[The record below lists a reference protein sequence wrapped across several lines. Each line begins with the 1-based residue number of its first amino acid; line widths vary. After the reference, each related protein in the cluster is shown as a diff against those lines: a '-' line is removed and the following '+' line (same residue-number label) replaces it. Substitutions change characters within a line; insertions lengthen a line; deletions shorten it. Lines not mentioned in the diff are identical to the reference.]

1 MAIIFLW
8 VSRNLFHI
16 GWNGN
21 YELWVKNPIATIP
34 IAHGIWDPHFG
45 LSISDRA
52 ATTCRAAHILCL
64 HSTCQ
69 WAAATC
75 AYSSGKSDYTIVL
88 SYSGIYNW
96 LYTLGFNSVFHLY
109 NFVMICELL
118 AVISIPLGK
127 VHLIYLE
134 DTLQW
139 SWQSHRIVGFT
150 LNLELL
156 AAKDT
161 DIKVGPIFIW
171 PFKLFVAYFDL
182 GNLRLNF
189 HTGIIIG
196 FLSIA
201 WCGHLVH
208 VAIPI
213 SRGMHLGGLTTQ
225 WSISLYPFYTG
236 NWVLYSLDIVGAG
249 SRKYQHGCCDL
260 QGRCDLPILT
270 FLGGLKS
277 NTISLYLT
285 DIAHHHL
292 GVGILF
298 VWASHVYLS
307 LYKGFGH
314 RIRDVFFVNGNSGP
328 MIPPLGKSVD
338 LQLSL
343 ALGGSCVITSVVAQ
357 DIYSLSPYLYWIYD
371 TLTLISNYV
380 HHSWIAS
387 SLMMGSFV
395 HGSLFLIR
403 DSTKKNIEIGVVYRV
418 LELKATILSHLS
430 WLCLWIG
437 FHLLCIYLHN
447 DTIAAFGEQDKQLL
461 IEPVF
466 GQVLQGSSGKAFYSL
481 GGLRVNEIFDSFLI
495 PLGPGDLLAHHAIS
509 LALHVTTLI
518 VLKGSLDGCGS
529 KLMPDKLYL
538 GFGYACDGPGR
549 GGTCDLS
556 AWDTSYL
563 AIFWL
568 LNTCAWITFY
578 FHWKHLSF
586 NIVFQFNE
594 SSTSLNGWFRDY
606 LWFNSTA
613 LIHGYNSF
621 GSNTGLAIWAWAFL
635 GAHLCWATGFMFL
648 ISWRGYWQEL
658 IETLLSM
665 HLKCPKLANL
675 WSGYYST
682 PVALSILQARFIGV
696 VHFVLGFIVS
706 YASFLFGAR

>member
-1 MAIIFLW
+1 M
-8 VSRNLFHI
+8 
-16 GWNGN
+16 
-21 YELWVKNPIATIP
+21 
-34 IAHGIWDPHFG
+34 
-45 LSISDRA
+45 
-52 ATTCRAAHILCL
+52 
-64 HSTCQ
+64 
-69 WAAATC
+69 
-75 AYSSGKSDYTIVL
+75 
-88 SYSGIYNW
+88 
-96 LYTLGFNSVFHLY
+96 
-109 NFVMICELL
+109 
-118 AVISIPLGK
+118 
-127 VHLIYLE
+127 
-134 DTLQW
+134 
-139 SWQSHRIVGFT
+139 
-150 LNLELL
+150 
-156 AAKDT
+156 
-161 DIKVGPIFIW
+161 
-171 PFKLFVAYFDL
+171 
-182 GNLRLNF
+182 
-189 HTGIIIG
+189 
-196 FLSIA
+196 
-201 WCGHLVH
+201 
-208 VAIPI
+208 
-213 SRGMHLGGLTTQ
+213 
-225 WSISLYPFYTG
+225 
-236 NWVLYSLDIVGAG
+236 
-249 SRKYQHGCCDL
+249 
-260 QGRCDLPILT
+260 
-270 FLGGLKS
+270 
-277 NTISLYLT
+277 
-285 DIAHHHL
+285 
-292 GVGILF
+292 
-298 VWASHVYLS
+298 
-307 LYKGFGH
+307 
-314 RIRDVFFVNGNSGP
+314 
-328 MIPPLGKSVD
+328 
-338 LQLSL
+338 
-343 ALGGSCVITSVVAQ
+343 
-357 DIYSLSPYLYWIYD
+357 
-371 TLTLISNYV
+371 
-380 HHSWIAS
+380 
-387 SLMMGSFV
+387 
-395 HGSLFLIR
+395 
-403 DSTKKNIEIGVVYRV
+403 
-418 LELKATILSHLS
+418 
-430 WLCLWIG
+430 
-437 FHLLCIYLHN
+437 
-447 DTIAAFGEQDKQLL
+447 
-461 IEPVF
+461 
-466 GQVLQGSSGKAFYSL
+466 LQGSSGKAFYSL

>member
-1 MAIIFLW
+1 MGIF
-8 VSRNLFHI
+8 F
-16 GWNGN
+16 
-21 YELWVKNPIATIP
+21 A
-34 IAHGIWDPHFG
+34 
-45 LSISDRA
+45 
-52 ATTCRAAHILCL
+52 
-64 HSTCQ
+64 
-69 WAAATC
+69 
-75 AYSSGKSDYTIVL
+75 
-88 SYSGIYNW
+88 
-96 LYTLGFNSVFHLY
+96 
-109 NFVMICELL
+109 
-118 AVISIPLGK
+118 
-127 VHLIYLE
+127 
-134 DTLQW
+134 W
-139 SWQSHRIVGFT
+139 S
-150 LNLELL
+150 
-156 AAKDT
+156 K
-161 DIKVGPIFIW
+161 
-171 PFKLFVAYFDL
+171 
-182 GNLRLNF
+182 
-189 HTGIIIG
+189 
-196 FLSIA
+196 
-201 WCGHLVH
+201 
-208 VAIPI
+208 
-213 SRGMHLGGLTTQ
+213 
-225 WSISLYPFYTG
+225 
-236 NWVLYSLDIVGAG
+236 
-249 SRKYQHGCCDL
+249 
-260 QGRCDLPILT
+260 
-270 FLGGLKS
+270 
-277 NTISLYLT
+277 
-285 DIAHHHL
+285 
-292 GVGILF
+292 
-298 VWASHVYLS
+298 HVYLS
-307 LYKGFGH
+307 FFKGFAH
-314 RIRDVFFVNGNSGP
+314 RLRDVFFVNGNSGL
-328 MIPPLGKSVD
+328 MILFHGKSVD

-343 ALGGSCVITSVVAQ
+343 AYGGSCVITSVVAQ

-682 PVALSILQARFIGV
+682 PVALSILQARFLGV
-696 VHFVLGFIVS
+696 VHFLLGFIVS